1 MYAPLLD
8 APFEYCVRCVAA
20 RYGKLSGFYSG
31 SSFMLRSNL
40 AIAVRDVSKVYQIYS
55 RPEDRLK
62 QALFRHRRRYYQEF
76 WALRGVGFEIE
87 RGSTVGIVGH
97 NGSGKSTL
105 LQIICHTLRP
115 SSGEVTVNGRVSALL
130 ELGSGFN
137 PEFSGRENV
146 YLNSAIL
153 GLDRAETDRLFDD
166 IAAFADIGPYLDQPT
181 KTYSTGMVMRLA
193 FAVAISVNP
202 DILVVDEALA
212 VGDEAFQR
220 RCMARIEAIKAK
232 GATILFVSHSAN
244 QVVELCDRAILLD
257 HGELLYDGPPRRAIN
272 FYHRLLYTPAD
283 RRAAFRETLLASRRG
298 NAPLPDEGAATD
310 AVVVDETNAAAKA
323 DAELEEHFN
332 PGLVPKSPT
341 AYETRGAH
349 ILDVRIVSQDGR
361 PVNVLM
367 SGRRYTIR
375 YRVTVEDAAW
385 GVAVGTRIK
394 TVTGV
399 ELGGATTLNT
409 TRVLDYVEA
418 GTTLEV
424 THEFE
429 CRMMEGTY
437 FLNAAIS
444 GLIEGERQW
453 LSRLVDV
460 AMFMVLPVRGRCSNG
475 PIDFAFDSRA
485 QPL

>member
-1 MYAPLLD
+1 M
-8 APFEYCVRCVAA
+8 RQGH
-20 RYGKLSGFYSG
+20 GKLEWLYGG
-31 SSFMLRSNL
+31 SSRMLRSDL
-40 AIAVRDVSKVYQIYS
+40 AITVRDVSKVYQIYN

-62 QALFRHRRRYYQEF
+62 QSLFRTHRYYQEF
-76 WALRGVGFEIE
+76 WALRDIGFEIE

-105 LQIICHTLRP
+105 LQIICGTLQP
-115 SSGEVTVNGRVSALL
+115 TKGDIAVHGRVSALL

-153 GLDRAETDRLFDD
+153 GLDRTETDALFEE
-166 IAAFADIGPYLDQPT
+166 ITNFADIGPYIDRPT

-220 RCMARIEAIKAK
+220 RCMARIEAIKKK

-244 QVVELCDRAILLD
+244 QVVDLCDRAILLD
-257 HGELLYDGPPRRAIN
+257 HGEMLYDGTPRRTIN

-283 RRAAFRETLLASRRG
+283 RRAAFRESLLASRRG
-298 NAPLPDEGAATD
+298 EAPLPDEAGPGKDDTGEVSSAP
-310 AVVVDETNAAAKA
+310 KA

-341 AYETRGAH
+341 AYETRGAR
-349 ILDVRIVSQDGR
+349 IEDVRITTQDGR
-361 PVNVLM
+361 PVNVLK
-367 SGRRYTIR
+367 SGRRYAIR
-375 YRVTVEDAAW
+375 YRVEVEEAAW
-385 GVAVGTRIK
+385 GVAVGTRVK
-394 TVTGV
+394 TINGV
-399 ELGGATTLNT
+399 ELGGATTLST
-409 TRVLDYVEA
+409 SRVLDYVEA
-418 GTTLEV
+418 GTTLDV
-424 THEFE
+424 SHEFE
-429 CRMMEGTY
+429 CRLLEGTY
-437 FLNAAIS
+437 FINAAIS

-460 AMFMVLPVRGRCSNG
+460 AMFKVLPVRGQCSNG
-475 PIDFAFDSRA
+475 PLDLAFDSRA
-485 QPL
+485 RPL

>member
-1 MYAPLLD
+1 MH
-8 APFEYCVRCVAA
+8 
-20 RYGKLSGFYSG
+20 
-31 SSFMLRSNL
+31 SSNQ
-40 AIAVRDVSKVYQIYS
+40 AIAVRDLSKVYQIYS

-62 QALFRHRRRYYQEF
+62 QALLGRKRRYFQEF
-76 WALRGVGFEIE
+76 WALRGISFEIE

-115 SSGEVTVNGRVSALL
+115 SSGEVEVNGRVSALL

-153 GLDRAETDRLFDD
+153 GLSRDETDRLFDE
-166 IAAFADIGPYLDQPT
+166 IVAFADIGPHLDQPT

-220 RCMARIEAIKAK
+220 RCMARIEAIKKK

-283 RRAAFRETLLASRRG
+283 RRTAFREGLLAARRG
-298 NAPLPDEGAATD
+298 EALLPDEVTAAPAVAKDGAAPASEGQGLPSSPD
-310 AVVVDETNAAAKA
+310 D
-323 DAELEEHFN
+323 ELEEHFN
-332 PGLVPKSPT
+332 PGLVPQSAT
-341 AYETRGAH
+341 AYESRGAH
-349 ILDVRIVSQDGR
+349 IRNVRITNKEGR
-361 PVNVLM
+361 QVNVLV
-367 SGRRYTIR
+367 SGRRYALC
-375 YRVTVEDAAW
+375 YRVELEQGAW
-385 GVAVGTRIK
+385 GVAVGTRLK

-399 ELGGATTLNT
+399 ELGGSTTLST
-409 TRVLDYVEA
+409 PRVLDYVEA
-418 GTTLEV
+418 GTVLEV
-424 THEFE
+424 VHEFE
-429 CRMMEGTY
+429 CRLMEGTY
-437 FLNAAIS
+437 FLNASVS
-444 GLIEGERQW
+444 GLVEGERHW

-460 AMFMVLPVRGRCSNG
+460 TMFMVLPVRGRFSNG

>member
-1 MYAPLLD
+1 MSP
-8 APFEYCVRCVAA
+8 
-20 RYGKLSGFYSG
+20 
-31 SSFMLRSNL
+31 SNT
-40 AIAVRDVSKVYQIYS
+40 AIAIRDVSKVYQIYS

-62 QALFRHRRRYYQEF
+62 QALFRHRRQYFKEF
-76 WALRGVGFEIE
+76 WALRGINFAIE

-115 SSGEVTVNGRVSALL
+115 SAGLVEVNGRVSALL

-153 GLDRAETDRLFDD
+153 GLDRAETDRLFDE
-166 IAAFADIGPYLDQPT
+166 IAEFADIGPHLDQPT

-193 FAVAISVNP
+193 FAVAISVKP

-220 RCMARIEAIKAK
+220 RCMARIEAIKKK
-232 GATILFVSHSAN
+232 GATILFVSHSAA

-283 RRAAFRETLLASRRG
+283 RRAAFRESLLAARRG
-298 NAPLPDEGAATD
+298 EEPLPDERAGAA
-310 AVVVDETNAAAKA
+310 AAAADVIATVAEA
-323 DAELEEHFN
+323 DAELEDHFN
-332 PGLVPKSPT
+332 PGLVPKSAT
-341 AYETRGAH
+341 IYESRGAR
-349 ILDVRIVSQDGR
+349 ILNVRITTQDGR
-361 PVNVLM
+361 QVNVLM
-367 SGRRYTIR
+367 SGRRYAIR
-375 YRVTVEDAAW
+375 YRVEMESAGW
-385 GVAVGTRIK
+385 GIAVGTRIK

-409 TRVLDYVEA
+409 PRVLDCVEA
-418 GTTLEV
+418 GTVLEV

-429 CRMMEGTY
+429 CRMMDGTY
-437 FLNAAIS
+437 FLNAAVS
-444 GLIEGERQW
+444 GLIDGERHW
-453 LSRLVDV
+453 LSRQVDV

-475 PIDFAFDSRA
+475 PIDFVFDSRA
-485 QPL
+485 DAL